1 MLQVS
6 PAFTDA
12 AFQEIAL
19 YSPFEELLG
28 NRYEYAAFVFP
39 IAGKISVAQ
48 RTHAAILAFGKKS
61 FNAFLAVQSF

>member
-39 IAGKISVAQ
+39 IAGKISVA
-48 RTHAAILAFGKKS
+48 
-61 FNAFLAVQSF
+61 